1 AEWLDP
7 AAARALLTAYREWG
21 AARELSAKR
30 LLMPLRVALTGREH
44 GPELHFVLAALDRSA
59 ALDRL
64 HEALAR
70 PPAGPSP
77 GATSAEPPPAPDPS
91 SSAKGARP

>member
-1 AEWLDP
+1 LLDP

-30 LLMPLRVALTGREH
+30 LLMPLRIALTGRAH
-44 GPELHFVLAALDRSA
+44 GPELHYVLAALDRPT

-64 HEALAR
+64 REALDRA
-70 PPAGPSP
+70 ASAPSP
-77 GATSAEPPPAPDPS
+77 GPPDATGPPSTSDPS